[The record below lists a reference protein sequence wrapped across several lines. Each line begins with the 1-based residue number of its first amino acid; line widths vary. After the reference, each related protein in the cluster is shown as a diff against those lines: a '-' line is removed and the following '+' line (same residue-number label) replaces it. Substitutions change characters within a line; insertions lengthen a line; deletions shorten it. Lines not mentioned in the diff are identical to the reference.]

1 MGIVDRDKEEKI
13 LVEIEQI
20 FQKNDLMA
28 DEKIFVINEVANR
41 IKQGQ
46 EKQKMSDLMTN
57 SLSGGLLKSITKKLF
72 KSDEDEK

>member
-13 LVEIEQI
+13 LIEIEQI
-20 FQKNDLMA
+20 FQKNELMA

-46 EKQKMSDLMTN
+46 EKQKMSD
-57 SLSGGLLKSITKKLF
+57 
-72 KSDEDEK
+72 